1 MYVHFRQQEEKVS
14 NFYSSLDR
22 IQNGMFPAHCN
33 NTQKVQLI
41 LINTG
46 ILMFVFLK
54 TSSAVLSV
62 IKLSQ

>member
-1 MYVHFRQQEEKVS
+1 MFVHFRQQEEKVI

-54 TSSAVLSV
+54 TLSAVLSV